1 MIPAAF
7 DYKRASSL
15 EEAVGLVGD
24 GTKVIAGGQ
33 SLVGLLK
40 LRLARPERIV
50 DIGRL
55 AELRGTRFLPDG
67 GVEMGALTTYS
78 QAMAETRL
86 DWARE
91 AIEGIGD
98 VQVRNRGTIG
108 GAVAHADPG
117 SDVPAIVIAL
127 GYSAVLRSRRGERV
141 VSLDDF
147 FTGPFETAMAPDEIL
162 VSIRRGPLPAGAGG
176 AYAKLPQ
183 PASGYALVGVAAV
196 VAKSGGRV
204 SHARVG
210 VTGVHE
216 HAYRAEE
223 VEKALIGSDG
233 SAGAVAFAATH
244 VTHGVEVSSDIHAD
258 REYRSAMAE
267 VYTRRALAAALGR

>member
-7 DYKRASSL
+7 DYQRASSL
-15 EEAVGLVGD
+15 DEAVALVGD

-55 AELRGTRFLPDG
+55 AELRGTRYLPDG
-67 GVEMGALTTYS
+67 GVEMGALTTYA

-86 DWARE
+86 DWTRE
-91 AIEGIGD
+91 ALAGIGD

-108 GAVAHADPG
+108 GAIAHADPG

-147 FTGPFETAMAPDEIL
+147 FKGPFQTAMAPDEIL

-183 PASGYALVGVAAV
+183 LASGYALVGVAAV
-196 VAKSGGRV
+196 VARSGGRV
-204 SHARVG
+204 HHARIG

-233 SAGAVAFAATH
+233 SAGAIAAAAAH
-244 VTHGVEVSSDIHAD
+244 VTDGVEVSSDIHAD